1 MLTIWLHVSQRK
13 RLHLIHV
20 IRIIYEEAHNLNGTH
35 KCQQAN
41 MLGQRSHFFIQD
53 KNEKHFICI
62 FLLIPANMVDK
73 SIVRCDEERFDQTL
87 KYSKSNIT
95 MHISISIMDT
105 GCQYHRYINESFY
118 YTVRRAKKL
127 LKSFSVRYVAT
138 KMFIIK
144 HLTFLL
150 HLHSLYILEI
160 SSKFSLIK
168 ARLSSCRL
176 LTQYTKMILLCIN

>member
-1 MLTIWLHVSQRK
+1 
-13 RLHLIHV
+13 
-20 IRIIYEEAHNLNGTH
+20 
-35 KCQQAN
+35 
-41 MLGQRSHFFIQD
+41 
-53 KNEKHFICI
+53 
-62 FLLIPANMVDK
+62 MVDK
-73 SIVRCDEERFDQTL
+73 SIVRCAEEIFDQTQ

-95 MHISISIMDT
+95 MHISTLRIT
-105 GCQYHRYINESFY
+105 GCQYYRYINESFY

-168 ARLSSCRL
+168 ARLSSCRRL
-176 LTQYTKMILLCIN
+176 IYSYKNDTTLHKLNRFTIFYFCLMSGKRNTCLYSKFKLKFLWCRFITSLNTNFYN

>member
-53 KNEKHFICI
+53 KNKKYFICI

-73 SIVRCDEERFDQTL
+73 SIVRYAEERFDQTL

-95 MHISISIMDT
+95 MHISTLRIRVST
-105 GCQYHRYINESFY
+105 
-118 YTVRRAKKL
+118 L
-127 LKSFSVRYVAT
+127 
-138 KMFIIK
+138 
-144 HLTFLL
+144 
-150 HLHSLYILEI
+150 SLYQCVLLLYCKAGQEI
-160 SSKFSLIK
+160 TQIIFSTVC
-168 ARLSSCRL
+168 S
-176 LTQYTKMILLCIN
+176 N

>member
-53 KNEKHFICI
+53 KNKKYFICI

-73 SIVRCDEERFDQTL
+73 SIVRCVEERFGQIL

-95 MHISISIMDT
+95 MHISIIDT
-105 GCQYHRYINESFY
+105 GCQYCHYINDSFY

-144 HLTFLL
+144 HLSFFASSSL
-150 HLHSLYILEI
+150 SLYSWNL
-160 SSKFSLIK
+160 F
-168 ARLSSCRL
+168 
-176 LTQYTKMILLCIN
+176 

>member
-1 MLTIWLHVSQRK
+1 MELTS
-13 RLHLIHV
+13 
-20 IRIIYEEAHNLNGTH
+20 
-35 KCQQAN
+35 AN
-41 MLGQRSHFFIQD
+41 KQICLD
-53 KNEKHFICI
+53 KGVTSSFKTKIEKYFICI
-62 FLLIPANMVDK
+62 FLLIPANTVDK
-73 SIVRCDEERFDQTL
+73 SIVRCVEERFDQTL
-87 KYSKSNIT
+87 KYSKSNMT
-95 MHISISIMDT
+95 MHICSLRIDT
-105 GCQYHRYINESFY
+105 GCQFWRYINDSFY
-118 YTVRRAKKL
+118 HIVSTHVL
-127 LKSFSVRYVAT
+127 LKAFSVRYVAT